1 MSVDVMMTSVAG
13 KVGEAH
19 GCCPANAQ
27 VAASPDAFPQLR
39 PTVYRPA
46 STHGSAAASFADCC

>member
-1 MSVDVMMTSVAG
+1 MSVDVMLTSVAG
-13 KVGEAH
+13 IAGEAH
-19 GCCPANAQ
+19 DCCPANAQ

-46 STHGSAAASFADCC
+46 STHGGAAAPFADCC